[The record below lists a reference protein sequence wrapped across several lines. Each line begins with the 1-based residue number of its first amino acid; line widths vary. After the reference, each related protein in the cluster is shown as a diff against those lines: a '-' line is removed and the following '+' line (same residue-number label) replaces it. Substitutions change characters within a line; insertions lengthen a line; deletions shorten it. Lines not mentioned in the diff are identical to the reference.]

1 MGCHLIL
8 KHGACLDLNS
18 LGVEFKLKQAQIV
31 DLNIG
36 VPNVHQAYITMSG
49 KVVARSARCQ
59 VGE

>member
-1 MGCHLIL
+1 MSCHLIL

-36 VPNVHQAYITMSG
+36 VPNVHQPYITMNG
-49 KVVARSARCQ
+49 KVVARNA
-59 VGE
+59 